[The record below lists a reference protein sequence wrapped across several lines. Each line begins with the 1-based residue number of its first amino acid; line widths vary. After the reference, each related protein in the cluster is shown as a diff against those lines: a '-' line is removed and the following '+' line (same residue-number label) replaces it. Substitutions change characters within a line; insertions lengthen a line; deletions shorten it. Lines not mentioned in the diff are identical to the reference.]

1 MSMNDPIADMLTR
14 IRNAQGVR
22 MKTVTMP
29 ASRTKLAIAEVLKD
43 EGYILNFR
51 ESGEGASKE
60 LELELKYMGGK
71 GVIDELRRVSKPGR
85 RLYMGAS
92 DLPRVQDGLGIAIV
106 STSKGV
112 MSDSR
117 ARREGHG
124 GEVLCT
130 VA

>member
-22 MKTVTMP
+22 MKTVSMP
-29 ASRTKLAIAEVLKD
+29 ASRTKLAIAEVLKE

-51 ESGEGASKE
+51 ESGEGAGKT
-60 LELELKYMGGK
+60 LELELKYVGGR
-71 GVIDELRRVSKPGR
+71 GVIDQLRRESKPGR
-85 RLYMGAS
+85 RLYLGAS
-92 DLPRVQDGLGIAIV
+92 ELPRVQDGLGIAIV

-112 MSDSR
+112 MSDAR

>member
-14 IRNAQGVR
+14 IRNAQEVR

-29 ASRTKLAIAEVLKD
+29 ASRTKLAIAAVLKD

-51 ESGEGASKE
+51 ETGEAPKKE
-60 LELELKYMGGK
+60 LEIELKYIEGK
-71 GVIDELRRVSKPGR
+71 GVIDHLRRFSKPGR
-85 RLYMGAS
+85 RAYFGTS
-92 DLPRVQDGLGIAIV
+92 ELPRVQDGLGIAIV

-112 MSDSR
+112 MTDAR

>member
-22 MKTVTMP
+22 KKTVTMP
-29 ASRTKLAIAEVLKD
+29 ASRTKLAIAEVLKE

-51 ESGEGASKE
+51 ESGEGASRE

-71 GVIDELRRVSKPGR
+71 GVIDHLRRVSKPGR
-85 RLYMGAS
+85 REFCGAS

>member
-22 MKTVTMP
+22 KKSVSMP
-29 ASRTKLAIAEVLKD
+29 ASRIKLAIAEVLRD
-43 EGYILNFR
+43 EGYIVDFR
-51 ESGEGASKE
+51 ESGEDTERE
-60 LELELKYMGGK
+60 LEIDLKYMDGR
-71 GVIDELRRVSKPGR
+71 GVIESLERISKPGR
-85 RLYMGAS
+85 RQYFGAAE
-92 DLPRVQDGLGIAIV
+92 LPRVRDGLGIAIV
-106 STSKGV
+106 STSTGV
-112 MSDSR
+112 MSDTR

>member
-14 IRNAQGVR
+14 IRNAQSVR
-22 MKTVTMP
+22 QKTVAMP
-29 ASRTKLAIAEVLKD
+29 ASRTKLAIGRVLKD
-43 EGYILNFR
+43 EGYVIDVR
-51 ESGEGASKE
+51 EVGEAPKRQ
-60 LELELKYMGGK
+60 LEIELKYVEGR
-71 GVIDELRRVSKPGR
+71 GVIDQLKRYSKPGR
-85 RLYMGAS
+85 REYFGAN
-92 DLPRVQDGLGIAIV
+92 DIPRVQDGLGIAIV

-112 MSDSR
+112 MSDAQ

>member
-29 ASRTKLAIAEVLKD
+29 ASRTKLAIAEVLKE

-51 ESGEGASKE
+51 ESGEGASRE

-71 GVIDELRRVSKPGR
+71 GVIDQLRRVSKPGR
-85 RLYMGAS
+85 RLYFGAS

>member
-14 IRNAQGVR
+14 IRNGQEVR

-29 ASRTKLAIAEVLKD
+29 ASRSKLAIAGVLKD

-51 ESGEGASKE
+51 EIGEEPKKE
-60 LELELKYMGGK
+60 LEIELKYVEGK
-71 GVIDELRRVSKPGR
+71 GVIDHLRRYSKPGR
-85 RLYMGAS
+85 REYFGTT

-112 MSDSR
+112 MTDAQ

>member
-71 GVIDELRRVSKPGR
+71 GVIDHLRRVSKPGR
-85 RLYMGAS
+85 RLYLGAS

>member
-22 MKTVTMP
+22 KKTVTMP
-29 ASRTKLAIAEVLKD
+29 ASRTKLAVAEVLRE

-51 ESGEGASKE
+51 ESGEGAARE
-60 LELELKYMGGK
+60 LELELKYMSGR
-71 GVIDELRRVSKPGR
+71 GVIDQLRRVSKPGR
-85 RLYMGAS
+85 RLYLGAS
-92 DLPRVQDGLGIAIV
+92 ELPRVQDGLGIAIV

>member
-29 ASRTKLAIAEVLKD
+29 ASRTKRAIAEVLKD
-43 EGYILNFR
+43 EGYILNVR

-71 GVIDELRRVSKPGR
+71 GVIDQLRRVSKPGR
-85 RLYMGAS
+85 RLYFGAS
-92 DLPRVQDGLGIAIV
+92 DLPRVQDRLGIAIV

>member
-29 ASRTKLAIAEVLKD
+29 ASRIKLAIGRVLKN
-43 EGYILNFR
+43 EGYIVDVR
-51 ESGEGASKE
+51 EVGEEPKKQ
-60 LELELKYMGGK
+60 LEIELKYMGGR
-71 GVIDELRRVSKPGR
+71 GVIEQLRRYSKPGR
-85 RLYMGAS
+85 REYFGAS
-92 DLPRVQDGLGIAIV
+92 ELPRVQDGLGIAIV

-112 MSDSR
+112 MSDTQ

>member
-29 ASRTKLAIAEVLKD
+29 ASNTKLAIAEVLKD

-71 GVIDELRRVSKPGR
+71 GVIDQLRRVSKPGR
-85 RLYMGAS
+85 RLYFGAA

>member
-22 MKTVTMP
+22 MKTVSMP

-51 ESGEGASKE
+51 ESGEGASKA
-60 LELELKYMGGK
+60 LEVELKYMGGK
-71 GVIDELRRVSKPGR
+71 GVIDQLRRVSKPGR
-85 RLYMGAS
+85 RLYLGAP

>member
-29 ASRTKLAIAEVLKD
+29 ASRTKLAIAEVLKE

-60 LELELKYMGGK
+60 LELELKYVGGR
-71 GVIDELRRVSKPGR
+71 GVIDQLRRVSKPGR
-85 RLYMGAS
+85 RLYFGAS

>member
-14 IRNAQGVR
+14 IRNAQAVR

-29 ASRTKLAIAEVLKD
+29 ASKTKAAIADVLRD
-43 EGYILNFR
+43 EGYILGYR
-51 ESGEGASKE
+51 EIGEGAAKR
-60 LELELKYMGGK
+60 LEIELKYVHGR
-71 GVIDELRRVSKPGR
+71 GVIDQLRRISKPGR
-85 RLYMGAS
+85 RLYYASS
-92 DLPRVQDGLGIAIV
+92 DLPRVQNGLGIAIV

-112 MSDSR
+112 MSDAR

-124 GEVLCT
+124 GEVLCI

>member
-14 IRNAQGVR
+14 VRNAQGVR
-22 MKTVTMP
+22 KKTVSMP
-29 ASRTKLAIAEVLKD
+29 ASKVKLAIAAVLKD
-43 EGYILNFR
+43 EGYITGFQETGDGVKR
-51 ESGEGASKE
+51 E
-60 LELELKYMGGK
+60 LEIELKYVEGK
-71 GVIDELRRVSKPGR
+71 GVIDMVRRISKPGR
-85 RLYMGAS
+85 RLYLAAGE
-92 DLPRVQDGLGIAIV
+92 LPRVQDGLGIAIV

-112 MSDSR
+112 MSDVQ

>member
-22 MKTVTMP
+22 MKTVSMP
-29 ASRTKLAIAEVLKD
+29 ASNTKLAIAEVLKD

-51 ESGEGASKE
+51 ESGEGASKA
-60 LELELKYMGGK
+60 LELELKYMSGK
-71 GVIDELRRVSKPGR
+71 GVIDQLRRVSKPGR
-85 RLYMGAS
+85 RLYFGAS

>member
-22 MKTVTMP
+22 MKTVSMP
-29 ASRTKLAIAEVLKD
+29 ASSTKMAIAEVLKE
-43 EGYILNFR
+43 EGYILNFL
-51 ESGEGASKE
+51 ESGEGALKE
-60 LELELKYMGGK
+60 LEIELKYMGGR
-71 GVIDELRRVSKPGR
+71 GVIDQLRRVSKPGR
-85 RLYMGAS
+85 RLYFGAS

>member
-14 IRNAQGVR
+14 VRNAQEVR
-22 MKTVTMP
+22 MKTVLMP
-29 ASRTKLAIAEVLKD
+29 ASRSKLAIAAVLKD

-51 ESGEGASKE
+51 EIGDGAGKQ
-60 LELELKYMGGK
+60 LEIELKYLEGR
-71 GVIDELRRVSKPGR
+71 GVIEKVVRISKPGR
-85 RLYMGAS
+85 RRYYAAQE
-92 DLPRVQDGLGIAIV
+92 LPRVRDGLGIAIV
-106 STSKGV
+106 STSRGV
-112 MSDSR
+112 MTDAQ

>member
-29 ASRTKLAIAEVLKD
+29 ASRTKLAIAEVLKE

-51 ESGEGASKE
+51 ESGDGASKE
-60 LELELKYMGGK
+60 LEVELKYMGGR
-71 GVIDELRRVSKPGR
+71 GVIDQLRRVSKPGR
-85 RLYMGAS
+85 RLYFGAS

>member
-22 MKTVTMP
+22 MKTVSMP

-51 ESGEGASKE
+51 ESGEGATKE

-71 GVIDELRRVSKPGR
+71 GVIDKLNRVSKPGR
-85 RLYMGAS
+85 RLYFGAS

>member
-1 MSMNDPIADMLTR
+1 MNDPIADMLTR

-22 MKTVTMP
+22 QKTVTMP
-29 ASRTKLAIAEVLKD
+29 ASKIKLAVARVLKD
-43 EGYILNFR
+43 EGYILDVR
-51 ESGEGASKE
+51 EAGEASKKQ
-60 LELELKYMGGK
+60 LEIELKYIEGR
-71 GVIDELRRVSKPGR
+71 GVIDQLKRYSKPGR
-85 RLYMGAS
+85 REYFGAN

-112 MSDSR
+112 MSDAQ

>member
-22 MKTVTMP
+22 QKTVVMP
-29 ASRTKLAIAEVLKD
+29 ASRTKLAIGRVLKD
-43 EGYILNFR
+43 EGYIIDIR
-51 ESGEGASKE
+51 EIGEAPKKQ
-60 LELELKYMGGK
+60 LEIELKYVEGR
-71 GVIDELRRVSKPGR
+71 GVIDQLKRYSKPGR
-85 RLYMGAS
+85 REYFGAN
-92 DLPRVQDGLGIAIV
+92 DLPRVKDGLGIAIV

-112 MSDSR
+112 MSDAQ